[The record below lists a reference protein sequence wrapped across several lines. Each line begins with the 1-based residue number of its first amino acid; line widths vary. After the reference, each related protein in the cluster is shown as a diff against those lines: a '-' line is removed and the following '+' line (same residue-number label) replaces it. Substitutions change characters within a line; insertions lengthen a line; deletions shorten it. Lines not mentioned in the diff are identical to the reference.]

1 VTLFCVSAIC
11 FQTDREAKAARGLAT
26 DAGIFANDSAA
37 IFISLNDPLRAE
49 SFALPIKFE

>member
-1 VTLFCVSAIC
+1 
-11 FQTDREAKAARGLAT
+11 LAT

-37 IFISLNDPLRAE
+37 IFDSLNDPLGSE